1 MSVVEGFYFESD
13 EVVVRWEELEAQ
25 IQQKFAKISFGAE
38 DKDD

>member
-1 MSVVEGFYFESD
+1 MLTKEGLYSGSD

-25 IQQKFAKISFGAE
+25 IQEKFSRNLFGAE